1 VADDLREILDLAKR
15 SMPDVP
21 DEVWKRF
28 EQLTRINFGAQRMYI
43 ASQKKG
49 RHLALL
55 EQTAEQDAQ
64 RLSQMLGLSVRQTRR
79 LKKLRD

>member
-1 VADDLREILDLAKR
+1 MADDLREILDLAK
-15 SMPDVP
+15 SNMPDVP

-28 EQLTRINFGAQRMYI
+28 ERMVRINFGAQRLYI

-49 RHLALL
+49 RHLAIL
-55 EQTAEQDAQ
+55 EQSAEQDSA